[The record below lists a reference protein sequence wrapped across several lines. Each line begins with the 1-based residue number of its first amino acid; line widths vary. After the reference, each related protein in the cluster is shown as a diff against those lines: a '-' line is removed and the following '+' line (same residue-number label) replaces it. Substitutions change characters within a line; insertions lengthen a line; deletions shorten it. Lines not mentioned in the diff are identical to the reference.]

1 MSTATIESPERSG
14 ANDLESH
21 LIVQIDE
28 LRDENSRSRLR
39 EALWISIIFHFIVL
53 FSIRQI
59 PHWWPTHEVK
69 LQSQAE
75 SLKQRELT
83 YIEQPP
89 DKQRVEKAPQTD
101 KISDKNRIAA
111 SKAPQIDRRT
121 LEKLARSGL
130 SGAPG
135 MKPDQPPTPPQV
147 AQQQSAQNTPPA
159 PPQSQPAGQPQP
171 PTQPTQSAKLEQ
183 PPLPRGDSVF
193 RTSPSVSAGTAIEQ
207 AARASASAR
216 APGVSGDYGGGF
228 GRPNTS
234 VHSDLEIMT
243 DTMGVDFSPYM
254 QRVLQ
259 AVRMNWY

>member
-59 PHWWPTHEVK
+59 PHWWPTEQVK

-75 SLKQRELT
+75 LLKQRELT

-89 DKQRVEKAPQTD
+89 DKQRVEKPPQTD
-101 KISDKNRIAA
+101 KISDKNRIAS
-111 SKAPQIDRRT
+111 SKAPQIDRRA

-130 SGAPG
+130 PG
-135 MKPDQPPTPPQV
+135 EPGVKPDQQPTPPQV
-147 AQQQSAQNTPPA
+147 AQQQTPSNAPQA

-171 PTQPTQSAKLEQ
+171 QQSTQTAKLEQ

-207 AARASASAR
+207 AARASASTR
-216 APGVSGDYGGGF
+216 A
-228 GRPNTS
+228 
-234 VHSDLEIMT
+234 
-243 DTMGVDFSPYM
+243 
-254 QRVLQ
+254 
-259 AVRMNWY
+259 